1 MMGLRRHHL
10 DVVEA
15 LAGHVAGRLVLVDVR
30 ERVERLRGYAP
41 GSRHVPFGEL
51 HRRLDELPRTQPIA
65 FVCQTGRRSS
75 IAATAAR
82 RSGLDARTVT
92 GGMDAWER
100 RGFAL
105 ERRPI

>member
-1 MMGLRRHHL
+1 MVLRRHRL

-15 LAGHVAGRLVLVDVR
+15 LAGHVAGRLLLIDVR
-30 ERVERLRGYAP
+30 ERVEWLRGYAP
-41 GSRHVPFGEL
+41 GSLHVPFGEL
-51 HRRLDELPRTQPIA
+51 HRRLCELPSEQPIA

-82 RSGLDARTVT
+82 RAGLDARTVT

-105 ERRPI
+105 ERPPG